1 MSEMI
6 KAVCAAAASG
16 TGTKMTIESFQKRE
30 DAIFTSHLSA
40 IELDTQ
46 VKYNSCTKNKH
57 NLPSIYMKI
66 SIIIARSHKS
76 RAAVD
81 YTPISVQPHGPTRGV
96 WPIATVAN
104 DSQLHLVAS
113 SI

>member
-1 MSEMI
+1 MKTSEMI

-46 VKYNSCTKNKH
+46 VKYNSCTKKKH
-57 NLPSIYMKI
+57 NLPSIHMKI
-66 SIIIARSHKS
+66 SIIIIFQ
-76 RAAVD
+76 
-81 YTPISVQPHGPTRGV
+81 Y
-96 WPIATVAN
+96 
-104 DSQLHLVAS
+104 
-113 SI
+113 

>member
-1 MSEMI
+1 MKTSEMI

-46 VKYNSCTKNKH
+46 VKYNSCTKK
-57 NLPSIYMKI
+57 
-66 SIIIARSHKS
+66 A
-76 RAAVD
+76 
-81 YTPISVQPHGPTRGV
+81 
-96 WPIATVAN
+96 
-104 DSQLHLVAS
+104 
-113 SI
+113 